1 MDDEGD
7 AALEWDKTI
16 FARVDIAIHTYNG
29 EGYPASILCNL
40 YSFHIYGRLRI
51 YLFVLDLL

>member
-1 MDDEGD
+1 MMKEML
-7 AALEWDKTI
+7 LEWDKTI